1 MRRDKRTRWARLL
14 EPVLPLI
21 EHCENFREGR
31 LALMVKRAARPIG
44 ALVELT
50 RFVVR
55 QLKGGVLADVLLSA
69 RGK

>member
-1 MRRDKRTRWARLL
+1 
-14 EPVLPLI
+14 
-21 EHCENFREGR
+21 
-31 LALMVKRAARPIG
+31 MVKRAARPIG